1 LQIERE
7 YRRQQQV
14 RESFN
19 TTQMSMVASK
29 QNEMEERSMKKRFGE
44 IEEKIRVTINEREE
58 AQERLKEC

>member
-1 LQIERE
+1 MQIERE